1 MDRAARKPAEDRMP
15 RWVKVFGLALLVVLV
30 SLLVLQLMTGGQ
42 HGPARHA
49 SPAAVPAAPL
59 AGGGP
64 TGGSSR

>member
-15 RWVKVFGLALLVVLV
+15 RWVKVLGLLVLV